1 MESKLVIYNTLTRQ
15 KERFEPLHAPN
26 VGMYV
31 CGPTVYGDP
40 HLGHA
45 RPAITFDLVQET
57 TTAHPGDTDAGSS
70 HLRCSLDREHS
81 AAGKGQFEILP
92 LDY

>member
-1 MESKLVIYNTLTRQ
+1 MQMFWSIQSWSKSIFDAENAKFLVQHIYL
-15 KERFEPLHAPN
+15 P
-26 VGMYV
+26 V
-31 CGPTVYGDP
+31 
-40 HLGHA
+40 
-45 RPAITFDLVQET
+45 DLENLLQRQET